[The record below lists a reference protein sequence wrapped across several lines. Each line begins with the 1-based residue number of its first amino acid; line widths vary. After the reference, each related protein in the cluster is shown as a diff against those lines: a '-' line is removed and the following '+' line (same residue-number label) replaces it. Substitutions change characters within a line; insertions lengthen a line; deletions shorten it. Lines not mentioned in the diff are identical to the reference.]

1 MTRTIRGI
9 RKPDCSKTCPENRTV
24 FDQAPDPVVELSE
37 KAHGDERLQCTI
49 EMDTSSVPPAEQFDL
64 FRKWNAGIAEVRL
77 LQQESPSFLAHQTVW
92 DLGKLTFTH
101 LRVPD
106 TRYGWRHLSKPVI
119 DNWCLHVPLPKS
131 RPSGLQAGDVG
142 LQSFADPFECVFER
156 SDHLALCIPRNLHFI
171 RSSRIEAREQSKR
184 FLRDYMLL
192 LHHSLPDWRS
202 ADAPHIAAATV
213 SLLAACLTPSR
224 DHIAEAQ
231 RPINAVIMNR
241 ASQII
246 AKHLADPALTP
257 DLLCREIGVSRSGLY
272 RIFEPVGGVSAY
284 IRRARLRKTRD
295 ALADSADRRPISI
308 IAEQWG
314 FVDPSTYSRMFKKEF
329 GISPKEA
336 RAAGEPGVQPARPTD
351 GASTLCNLLLGN
363 Y

>member
-1 MTRTIRGI
+1 M
-9 RKPDCSKTCPENRTV
+9 
-24 FDQAPDPVVELSE
+24 FDQASVPAVERSA
-37 KAHGDERLQCTI
+37 KAHSSERLQCTI
-49 EMDTSSVPPAEQFDL
+49 EMDTSSVSPAEQFDL

-77 LQQESPSFLAHQTVW
+77 LQDESRSFPAHQTVW

-131 RPSGLQAGDVG
+131 QPSGHKLAAGDLD

-171 RSSRIEAREQSKR
+171 QSSRIEAREKSKR

-192 LHHSLPDWRS
+192 LHRSLPDWRS
-202 ADAPHIAAATV
+202 ADTTHIAAATV

-224 DHIAEAQ
+224 DHTAEAQ

-241 ASQII
+241 ASQTI

-257 DLLCREIGVSRSGLY
+257 DFLCREIGVSRSGLY

-295 ALADSADRRPISI
+295 ALADSADRRPISV

-314 FVDPSTYSRMFKKEF
+314 FMDPSTYSRMFKKEF

-336 RAAGEPGVQPARPTD
+336 RAEGEPSIQLARPTD
-351 GASTLCNLLLGN
+351 GEPTLCNLLLGN

>member
-1 MTRTIRGI
+1 M
-9 RKPDCSKTCPENRTV
+9 
-24 FDQAPDPVVELSE
+24 FDQAPVPAVERSE
-37 KAHGDERLQCTI
+37 KAHSDERLQCTI
-49 EMDTSSVPPAEQFDL
+49 EMDTASVSPAEQFDL

-77 LQQESPSFLAHQTVW
+77 LQEESRSFPAHQTVW
-92 DLGKLTFTH
+92 GLGKLTFTY

-106 TRYGWRHLSKPVI
+106 TPYGWRHLSKPVI

-131 RPSGLQAGDVG
+131 QPSGLEAGDIG

-156 SDHLALCIPRNLHFI
+156 SDHLALCIPRNLNFI
-171 RSSRIEAREQSKR
+171 QSSRIEAREKSKR
-184 FLRDYMLL
+184 FLREYMLL
-192 LHHSLPDWRS
+192 LHRSLPDWRS

-224 DHIAEAQ
+224 DRIAEAQ
-231 RPINAVIMNR
+231 RPINAVILNR

-272 RIFEPVGGVSAY
+272 RIFEPVGGVSTY

-295 ALADSADRRPISI
+295 ALADNADKRPISV

-314 FVDPSTYSRMFKKEF
+314 FMDPSTYSRMFKKEF

-336 RAAGEPGVQPARPTD
+336 RAEDCPDVISVRPPD